1 MLQFIH
7 SNAVLLILCCFA
19 LTKQFCSIITLLL
32 RQTQDCIHLSY
43 AVDCFQRHHAGVI
56 QQMQHQHP
64 PPSLTPH
71 PPPSLTPHPP
81 QPPTPLPPPLT
92 PQLPHTP
99 MTPQSHM
106 GQAPPHSHMSQSPL
120 TPHGHMSPSPMSSHP
135 HTPMMPHTPQSMGQ
149 GHSVSNCMKWTN
161 SLQLKLYVA

>member
-1 MLQFIH
+1 MLFRI
-7 SNAVLLILCCFA
+7 NKIVLLNNHTVVKIDTRLYSPKLCCWLFLETPCWGYSA
-19 LTKQFCSIITLLL
+19 DAASASPTLP
-32 RQTQDCIHLSY
+32 Y
-43 AVDCFQRHHAGVI
+43 
-56 QQMQHQHP
+56 P
-64 PPSLTPH
+64 PPSSLANTPSSSA
-71 PPPSLTPHPP
+71 PNSA
-81 QPPTPLPPPLT
+81 PPPLT

-161 SLQLKLYVA
+161 SL